1 MLICGNENGAHA
13 FAGITSSL
21 KDTDVRVLNLYN
33 DETERW
39 SAATQQTQFDVTVHY
54 NGEEPKHTLSNPRL
68 LTERPEN
75 TIRDVNIVVL
85 MLPRS
90 AHQLYL
96 EALRP
101 HIKPGAI
108 IVGLPGYAGFAREAR
123 HILGEKCT
131 IMNLESEP
139 WLCRIIEF
147 GVKCE
152 VHRGTIEVLLG
163 TMKVTKNV
171 KRWRVL
177 LIDSLAQ
184 ALNTSL
190 GRVDFLSLFSVF
202 HYYQKFQC
210 LYDF

>member
-1 MLICGNENGAHA
+1 MLICGSGNGAHA
-13 FAGITSSL
+13 FAGIASSL

-54 NGEEPKHTLSNPRL
+54 NGKEAKHILSNPRL

-75 TIRDVNIVVL
+75 TIRDVDIVIL

-101 HIKPGAI
+101 HIKPGDI
-108 IVGLPGYAGFAREAR
+108 IVGLPGYPGFDREVR
-123 HILGEKCT
+123 HILGDTGRQCT
-131 IMNLESEP
+131 IMNFEAVP

-152 VHRGTIEVLLG
+152 ILGTMEELLG
-163 TMKVTKNV
+163 TIKV
-171 KRWRVL
+171 
-177 LIDSLAQ
+177 
-184 ALNTSL
+184 
-190 GRVDFLSLFSVF
+190 
-202 HYYQKFQC
+202 QKC
-210 LYDF
+210 W